1 MFVARLSS
9 IHGVITFAVHF
20 RFSLWRWLHVLLEIS
35 SKIEA
40 TGETLIFN
48 PAPLMVLGGNHRF
61 SLICS
66 DRLYFP
72 VRTIV
77 VGIVTIVQPFSFCA
91 DGSCF
96 CRC

>member
-35 SKIEA
+35 SKIEP
-40 TGETLIFN
+40 TWETLIFN
-48 PAPLMVLGGNHRF
+48 PAPLMVLRRNYRF
-61 SLICS
+61 CLICS

-72 VRTIV
+72 ILTIP

>member
-1 MFVARLSS
+1 MFATRLSS
-9 IHGVITFAVHF
+9 IYGVITFSVHF
-20 RFSLWRWLHVLLEIS
+20 RFSHWRWQHDLLEIS

-40 TGETLIFN
+40 AGETLIFN
-48 PAPLMVLGGNHRF
+48 PAPLMVLMRNYRF
-61 SLICS
+61 CLICS

-72 VRTIV
+72 IRTIA

-96 CRC
+96 WRC